1 MFSYSS
7 RKISICANKSFNFRI
22 IISTFQIIHACFIII
37 IISLI
42 AERIL
47 NTYCICQLTCN
58 SNHFSPTVRSIFY
71 YHFSIC
77 VNKGNDVTLYI
88 SYIKIGDSPDSHKDQ
103 IGLGV
108 ITVPDDS
115 SVSFLRKEKISCP
128 LIFSHC
134 IVYCFFHSGTNIVVK
149 IFNTLSIF
157 YTGKP
162 ASLCPG
168 ISCSSSG
175 KHISNGIISHCC
187 AIPAQEFILPCTVIS
202 FCHCLHRCIRKSF
215 RSRKCVLFFYCQITT
230 QIIGISDGF
239 V

>member
-7 RKISICANKSFNFRI
+7 RKISICANTSFNFRI
-22 IISTFQIIHACFIII
+22 IISTFQLIHACFIII

-47 NTYCICQLTCN
+47 NTYCICQLTYN

-77 VNKGNDVTLYI
+77 VNKDNDVTLYI

-115 SVSFLRKEKISCP
+115 SVSFLTDIQS
-128 LIFSHC
+128 L
-134 IVYCFFHSGTNIVVK
+134 YC
-149 IFNTLSIF
+149 L
-157 YTGKP
+157 
-162 ASLCPG
+162 
-168 ISCSSSG
+168 
-175 KHISNGIISHCC
+175 
-187 AIPAQEFILPCTVIS
+187 
-202 FCHCLHRCIRKSF
+202 
-215 RSRKCVLFFYCQITT
+215 LFFSLWHQYCRKDI
-230 QIIGISDGF
+230 
-239 V
+239 